1 MTSVS
6 SHCALKPRTVIVLQ
20 THFPGLLL
28 EKDGAHTAGALR
40 QPRLGRPRMLLTGG
54 FGYRTPQQP
63 GQTFLRTARLPK
75 ILPHN
80 ALSFFTLS
88 FTLGQ
93 TCVGSSRLSHPL
105 PAPSPFTLT
114 WGSPN
119 KCLTHLI
126 QSWHLLLGR
135 PGLTQTS
142 KVFCTVDIEGGVRE
156 YILGKTVRDTKL
168 GNTEKLLCF
177 QM

>member
-1 MTSVS
+1 MTRVS
-6 SHCALKPRTVIVLQ
+6 SHCALKPRAMLVLQ

-28 EKDGAHTAGALR
+28 GKDGARTAGTPR
-40 QPRLGRPRMLLTGG
+40 QPRLGRPRMLPTGG
-54 FGYRTPQQP
+54 FGHRTPQQP

-75 ILPHN
+75 TLAHD

-88 FTLGQ
+88 STLGQ

-119 KCLTHLI
+119 KCLTQLI
-126 QSWHLLLGR
+126 
-135 PGLTQTS
+135 
-142 KVFCTVDIEGGVRE
+142 
-156 YILGKTVRDTKL
+156 
-168 GNTEKLLCF
+168 
-177 QM
+177 